1 MSTLYLGSIDPD
13 KIDKNKIRTYEDKN
27 GNTRR
32 SINVAVWVDDN
43 PSEDWKAVSIQQS
56 TKKEEDSIYIGNAK
70 KYVKAGDI
78 TPERSENE
86 AIAAGTDDLPF

>member
-1 MSTLYLGSIDPD
+1 MSTLYLGSIEIS
-13 KIDKNKIRTYEDKN
+13 KIDKTKIKDYEKDGVVRKFIDV
-27 GNTRR
+27 T
-32 SINVAVWVDDN
+32 IWVDDN
-43 PSEDWKAVSIQQS
+43 PSEDWKAVSIQQR

-86 AIAAGTDDLPF
+86 AIASGTDDLPF

>member
-1 MSTLYLGSIDPD
+1 MANLYLGSIEIS
-13 KIDKNKIRTYEDKN
+13 KIDKTKIKDYEKDGVVRKFIDV
-27 GNTRR
+27 T
-32 SINVAVWVDDN
+32 IWVDDN
-43 PSEDWKAVSIQQS
+43 PDQDWKAVSIQQS